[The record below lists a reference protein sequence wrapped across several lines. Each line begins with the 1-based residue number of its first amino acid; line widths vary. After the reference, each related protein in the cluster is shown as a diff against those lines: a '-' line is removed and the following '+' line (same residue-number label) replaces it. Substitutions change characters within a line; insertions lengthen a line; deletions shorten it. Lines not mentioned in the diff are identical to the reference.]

1 MQWQETVENSR
12 KRDELIN
19 ETGEDYARAKDYLDK
34 KKADLEDNQNKLM
47 REKDNNVELDSNISS
62 QERVLT
68 KLRENL
74 TRSEE
79 DRKNLEGEVA
89 ILRN

>member
-34 KKADLEDNQNKLM
+34 KKADLEDHQNKLM

>member
-1 MQWQETVENSR
+1 LQWQETVENSR

-34 KKADLEDNQNKLM
+34 KKADLEDHQNKLM

>member
-1 MQWQETVENSR
+1 LQWQETVENSR

-34 KKADLEDNQNKLM
+34 KKGDLEDHQNKLM